1 MGGGIGFTVLG
12 GILSSVGRPN
22 GTTGASSGA
31 ATTTA
36 TATAQ
41 APDDWTSFMRDAR
54 NTGHNPEASGPTAA
68 PAVRWSFSRKETDGK
83 DNSFGFTA
91 PTVVQDRVY
100 VGGRNRLWA
109 IDANDG
115 SVRWTYDPQHQGSD
129 GDVLTVAVSEGTVFA
144 GTDHG
149 RVVAVDAET
158 GTEQWRRQVGGS
170 DKGHSEGKAD
180 RIWSLTVTGGTVF
193 AGEDGVLGETPRLHA
208 LDAKS
213 GADRWDYCLGPESGI
228 NSRQPPPPPVAD
240 GTAYMIGTNELV
252 ALDTK
257 TGEVE
262 WKRDE
267 PGYSSFTLAYVD
279 GTIYAP
285 GGEFSNTFYAI
296 DAEDGSTT
304 WTHTFEAPDMQ
315 TWQNPAVDGEAV
327 YTGGFSDDHMTKVVS
342 LDAGDGSRLWTK
354 PVSTIGSAGLDGE
367 TLYLTSGSQSGV
379 HARNP
384 DDGQHLWSYVDI
396 EDVSA
401 PAVVGA
407 TVYIGGATKVVALG
421 PA

>member
-1 MGGGIGFTVLG
+1 MTDDIPHDTGSESGRRSVLRAIGGGIGFTVLG

-100 VGGRNRLWA
+100 LGGRNRLW
-109 IDANDG
+109 
-115 SVRWTYDPQHQGSD
+115 
-129 GDVLTVAVSEGTVFA
+129 
-144 GTDHG
+144 
-149 RVVAVDAET
+149 
-158 GTEQWRRQVGGS
+158 
-170 DKGHSEGKAD
+170 
-180 RIWSLTVTGGTVF
+180 
-193 AGEDGVLGETPRLHA
+193 
-208 LDAKS
+208 
-213 GADRWDYCLGPESGI
+213 
-228 NSRQPPPPPVAD
+228 
-240 GTAYMIGTNELV
+240 
-252 ALDTK
+252 
-257 TGEVE
+257 
-262 WKRDE
+262 
-267 PGYSSFTLAYVD
+267 
-279 GTIYAP
+279 
-285 GGEFSNTFYAI
+285 AI

-315 TWQNPAVDGEAV
+315 TWHNPAVDGEAV
-327 YTGGFSDDHMTKVVS
+327 YTGGFSGDYMTKVVS
-342 LDAGDGSRLWTK
+342 LDTGDGSRLWTK
-354 PVSTIGSAGLDGE
+354 PVSTIGSGGRDGE